1 MAQVKLFPALKNYK
15 IMDNNPEVKE
25 QKRIGTFMVV
35 LMWLLLLIFLIS
47 FFEDIID
54 RQINP
59 NQNLSTKYSEDGV
72 REVELQRN
80 RYGHYVTAGSIN
92 GQPVVFMLD
101 TGATGVAVP
110 LHIANQLQLE
120 RGASIQVQTAN
131 GLATGYS
138 ASLDRVAVDGI
149 ELENVRAIINPN
161 DDTDVILLGMSFLK
175 KIEFTQR
182 GDVLTLRQYP
192 Q

>member
-1 MAQVKLFPALKNYK
+1 
-15 IMDNNPEVKE
+15 MDDNPEVKE

-35 LMWLLLLIFLIS
+35 VMWILLLIFLII
-47 FFEDIID
+47 FFEDVID
-54 RQINP
+54 QQTNP
-59 NQNLSTKYSEDGV
+59 NQSLNTQYTEAGV

-80 RYGHYVTAGSIN
+80 RYGHYVTDGSIN
-92 GQPVVFMLD
+92 GQHVVFMLD

-110 LHIANQLQLE
+110 QHIANDLLLK
-120 RGASIQVQTAN
+120 RGQAIQVQTAN
-131 GLATGYS
+131 GVATGYNS
-138 ASLDRVAVDGI
+138 TLERVAVDGI

-161 DDTDVILLGMSFLK
+161 DDSDVILLGMSFLK

-182 GDVLTLRQYP
+182 GDILILRQYP

>member
-1 MAQVKLFPALKNYK
+1 ME
-15 IMDNNPEVKE
+15 NNPQHKE

-35 LMWLLLLIFLIS
+35 VMWVLFLVLLMS
-47 FFEDIID
+47 FFEGVID

-59 NQNLSTKYSEDGV
+59 NQSLNTQYTEAGV

-80 RYGHYVTAGSIN
+80 RYGHYVTDGSIN
-92 GQPVVFMLD
+92 GQHVVFMLD

-110 LHIANQLQLE
+110 QHIANDLQLK
-120 RGASIQVQTAN
+120 RGAAIQVLTAN
-131 GLATGYS
+131 GEVTGY
-138 ASLDRVAVDGI
+138 ASTLESVAVDGI
-149 ELENVRAIINPN
+149 ELKNVSAIINPG
-161 DDTDVILLGMSFLK
+161 DASDVILLGMSFLK

-182 GDVLTLRQYP
+182 GDILILRQYP

>member
-1 MAQVKLFPALKNYK
+1 
-15 IMDNNPEVKE
+15 MDNNPEVKE

-35 LMWLLLLIFLIS
+35 VMWILLLIFLII
-47 FFEDIID
+47 FFEDVID
-54 RQINP
+54 QQTNP
-59 NQNLSTKYSEDGV
+59 NQSLNTKYTEAGV

-80 RYGHYVTAGSIN
+80 RNGHYVTDGSIN

-110 LHIANQLQLE
+110 QHIANDLLLKRGAALQL
-120 RGASIQVQTAN
+120 QTAN
-131 GLATGYS
+131 GIATGY
-138 ASLDRVAVDGI
+138 AATLDQVAVDGI
-149 ELENVRAIINPN
+149 KLENVRAIINPN
-161 DDTDVILLGMSFLK
+161 DDSDVILLGMSFLK

-182 GDVLTLRQYP
+182 GDILILRQYP

>member
-120 RGASIQVQTAN
+120 RGAPMQVQTAN

>member
-1 MAQVKLFPALKNYK
+1 
-15 IMDNNPEVKE
+15 MDNNPEAKE

-35 LMWLLLLIFLIS
+35 LMWILLLAFLIS
-47 FFEDIID
+47 FFEDVID

-59 NQNLSTKYSEDGV
+59 NQSLNTQYTETGV

-80 RYGHYVTAGSIN
+80 RYGHYVTDGSIN

-110 LHIANQLQLE
+110 QHIAKDLQLE
-120 RGASIQVQTAN
+120 PGMAIQVQTAN
-131 GLATGYS
+131 GLATGYDS
-138 ASLDRVAVDGI
+138 VLDRVAVDGI
-149 ELENVRAIINPN
+149 ELKNIRAIINPN

-182 GDVLTLRQYP
+182 GDVLILRQYT
-192 Q
+192 QK

>member
-1 MAQVKLFPALKNYK
+1 
-15 IMDNNPEVKE
+15 MDNNPEAKE

-35 LMWLLLLIFLIS
+35 VMWILLLVFLIS
-47 FFEDIID
+47 FFEDVID
-54 RQINP
+54 RQTNP
-59 NQNLSTKYSEDGV
+59 NQSLNTQYTEAGV

-80 RYGHYVTAGSIN
+80 RYGHYVTDGSIN
-92 GQPVVFMLD
+92 GLPVVFMLD

-110 LHIANQLQLE
+110 QHIANKLQLK
-120 RGASIQVQTAN
+120 RGMAIQLQTAN
-131 GLATGYS
+131 GVATGYDS
-138 ASLDRVAVDGI
+138 VLDRVAVDGI

-182 GDVLTLRQYP
+182 GDVLILRQYP